1 MSSQAFID
9 HLRDEYMQEQD
20 ARIVAEDALARV
32 TEQRD
37 ALLAERH
44 AVLNDTRS
52 KSRYFACG
60 WIAGLVTATVVASL
74 ANLAYTAFFR
84 GTP

>member
-1 MSSQAFID
+1 MTTYTDALLD
-9 HLRDEYMQEQD
+9 RWVQEQD

-44 AVLNDTRS
+44 VVLNDTRT
-52 KSRYFACG
+52 KGRYFACG
-60 WIAGLVTATVVASL
+60 WLLGLFTAAIVASL
-74 ANLAYTAFFR
+74 ANLAYSAFFR